1 MRCHGANRR
10 IVCPPVDA
18 ATAAPRAR
26 AAWAY
31 SGLNQHELASA
42 TQISYDRV
50 RAILGTAK
58 RSEISLDELYAIADA
73 TGVPRPFMERG
84 WDIASTDELL
94 LRTSQSRLAALEAA
108 RDASEAH
115 REALGATVEALAA
128 ELADL
133 RQVLRARRLGA

>member
-10 IVCPPVDA
+10 ILCRPVDA
-18 ATAAPRAR
+18 STAAPRAR

-31 SGLNQHELASA
+31 SGLNQHQLASA
-42 TQISYDRV
+42 TQITYDRV

-58 RSEISLDELYAIADA
+58 RAEISLDELYAIADA

-84 WDIASTDELL
+84 WDIAIVSDAA
-94 LRTSQSRLAALEAA
+94 SRVEERFAALESA

-133 RQVLRARRLGA
+133 RQELRARKRDV

>member
-10 IVCPPVDA
+10 IVCRPVHA
-18 ATAAPRAR
+18 ETAAPRAR

-31 SGLNQHELASA
+31 SGLNQRELANASR
-42 TQISYDRV
+42 ISYDRV
-50 RAILGTAK
+50 RAILGTAR
-58 RSEISLDELYAIADA
+58 RSEITLEELYAIADA

-84 WDIASTDELL
+84 WDIVGTDDVLT
-94 LRTSQSRLAALEAA
+94 TSLSRLDALEAA

>member
-10 IVCPPVDA
+10 IVWGAVDA
-18 ATAAPRAR
+18 STAAPRAR

-31 SGLNQHELASA
+31 SGLNQHELAGA

-50 RAILGTAK
+50 RAILGTAR
-58 RSEISLDELYAIADA
+58 RSEITLEELYAIADA

-84 WDIASTDELL
+84 WDIVGTDDVLT
-94 LRTSQSRLAALEAA
+94 TSLSRLDALEAA